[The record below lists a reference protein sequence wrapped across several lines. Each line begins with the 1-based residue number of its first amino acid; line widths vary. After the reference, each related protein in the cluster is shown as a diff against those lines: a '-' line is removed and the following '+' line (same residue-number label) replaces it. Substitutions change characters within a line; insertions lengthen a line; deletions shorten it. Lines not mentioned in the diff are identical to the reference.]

1 MIKQLLQFKRRTSSN
16 LEESGFDIC
25 IIGAG
30 MAGATIA
37 AYLAPKGVR
46 IALIDQS
53 FEEKKRI
60 VGELL
65 QPGAVLSLKQMGLG
79 HLLDGFDAQPVEG
92 YAILQGD
99 ERITIPYP
107 NHCKGMGLHNGRFLQ
122 QIRASALQNT
132 TVTQIHGKAL
142 QLQENERHEITG
154 ISYRDSLTSKIKT
167 IHAALTITSD
177 GFFSNFRDHLSNN
190 EKTVTSYF
198 IGLILKDCETPFPKH
213 GHVFLSGPT
222 PFICYPISSY
232 EVRLLIDFPA
242 EQLPKKQ
249 LIQTH
254 LDVNVTPYIP
264 DCMRNS
270 YQQALQEGGFK
281 VMPNHYMAA
290 KPIIRKG
297 AVLLGDALNMRHPL
311 TGGGLTAVF
320 SDIQILSAHLLAMP
334 DFSNTDLIH
343 EKIEAYYRER
353 QHANANLN
361 ILANALYGVMSND
374 LLKTA
379 VFKYLQCG
387 GMNAQESISM
397 LAGLNR
403 NHYTLMKQFCFLTA
417 FGACNLVQHSISNL
431 PKALKLLSDAISIIK
446 PLLKNEVPL
455 AVLFYHYLEKINYRA
470 YSGYGANVQ
479 RP

>member
-1 MIKQLLQFKRRTSSN
+1 MLKQLTQFKGCASSSS
-16 LEESGFDIC
+16 EESGFDIC

-30 MAGATIA
+30 MAGASIA
-37 AYLAPKGVR
+37 AYLAPKGIK
-46 IALIDQS
+46 IALIDYS

-107 NHCKGMGLHNGRFLQ
+107 TDYRGMGLHNGLFLQ
-122 QIRASALQNT
+122 QIRASALDNES
-132 TVTQIHGKAL
+132 VTQIHGKAL
-142 QLQENERHEITG
+142 QLQENERNEIIG
-154 ISYRDSLTSKIKT
+154 VNYRDSLTSEIKT
-167 IHAALTITSD
+167 LHAPLTITSD
-177 GFFSNFRDHLSNN
+177 GFFSNFREHLSNN

-198 IGLILKDCETPFPKH
+198 IGLILKDCDMPFPKH

-222 PFICYPISSY
+222 PFICYPISSN
-232 EVRLLIDFPA
+232 EVRILIDFPA

-249 LIQTH
+249 LIQTY

-264 DCMRNS
+264 EGMLNS

-290 KPIIRKG
+290 KPIVRKG

-311 TGGGLTAVF
+311 TGGGLTAIF

-334 DFSNTDLIH
+334 DFNNIDLIH

-353 QHANANLN
+353 QSANANLN

-379 VFKYLQCG
+379 VFRYLQCG
-387 GMNAQESISM
+387 GTNAQESIAM

-417 FGACNLVQHSISNL
+417 FGASNLVRHKISNL
-431 PKALKLLSDAISIIK
+431 PKAIKLLSDAIVIIK

-455 AVLFYHYLEKINYRA
+455 AVLFYHYLKKIKYLA
-470 YSGYGANVQ
+470 YSGYGANIQ